1 MASPTQSFYSTPA
14 FEIFRRALTTVAVTQ
29 FRGMNSFQTQN
40 NVQPNVALDC
50 NNVIISDS
58 GGLEKFRLPVV
69 ISPNLNQPSGPQ
81 SFWDFQYYAGGITPT
96 RNVVA
101 NYFNSLYS
109 LSWQPNGQFTATLI
123 KTDPTLAGPW
133 SMIEANNILFMANNQ
148 VMQKWLGTGTLE
160 QWGIFA
166 PGGNYANSN
175 TPGFPPTVAAVAASF
190 NISAAGNA
198 IAIFNGNVNVMP
210 AVLGEFDFLLNTEQ
224 AVPLTFAGTT
234 IAAIN
239 GNTYQFSAGTIT
251 GGHVTFISAAL
262 VVPNQNGSGGTLA
275 LAGPGALL
283 FGHQWAYAYENSVT
297 GHIGNRSALSTN
309 TGAIGSTSQL
319 LAATAPTDP
328 QVDTIVWYRNLDG
341 GGLMFRIPNPANNG
355 GNWPISEGGLFLTD
369 NFADSYLDTTVQ
381 ANLINN
387 PPPICRYLCKWQGR
401 IIGANLNGAP
411 QTFFWTGYEQI
422 LSGRPE
428 ESVPANNM
436 INLSIG
442 AESIAGC
449 GAIMPGVVFW
459 SSTGSMWMLLG
470 ALQDITVSTP
480 VLWTDYLEEM
490 PWTMGAYSHNSV
502 CATPGGLVWLAQDKS
517 VNVFNGVSAPTCVSE
532 AIVPLLS
539 RITPGTEQS
548 AVGCYF
554 NWQSRNWYALI
565 VAIDGSASLN
575 KIIFFALEQT
585 SQNID
590 IFPTDIQADF
600 ISVLQTPN
608 GQRMLT
614 ISQNGRLY
622 QLPVNSMTTGGV
634 NLNPT
639 ETAAEL
645 PAYWRS
651 GWFGTDY
658 PYRSKMWR
666 YGVLI
671 ADNQGFSVN
680 VRYVDHKERTF
691 RDPEV
696 IQQTLTDEMIELNN
710 RAHLVSIEIDFPKL
724 DIDCSVLELHA
735 GYIGTSDRQS

>member
-1 MASPTQSFYSTPA
+1 MASAANSFYSTPA
-14 FEIFRRALTTVAVTQ
+14 FELFRRALTTVAVTQ

-40 NVQPNVALDC
+40 NVQPNFALDC
-50 NNVIISDS
+50 NNVIVSDS

-69 ISPNLNQPSGPQ
+69 ISPNIQQPSGPQ
-81 SFWDFQYYAGGITPT
+81 SFWDFQYLASGVPT

-109 LSWQPNGQFTATLI
+109 LSWQPNGQFNAVLI

-133 SMIEANNILFMANNQ
+133 SMVEANNILFMANNV
-148 VMQKWLGTGTLE
+148 VMQKWLGTGSLE

-166 PGGNYANSN
+166 PGGTYANSN
-175 TPGFPPTVAAVAASF
+175 TPGLAPSVSAEAVSF
-190 NISAAGNA
+190 A
-198 IAIFNGNVNVMP
+198 IDHVNVVNGTINVFP
-210 AVLGEFDFLLNTEQ
+210 GSVGEFDFLIGTAQPIQFTVAGSALVALNGMTI
-224 AVPLTFAGTT
+224 ALSGGPLTVDF
-234 IAAIN
+234 
-239 GNTYQFSAGTIT
+239 
-251 GGHVTFISAAL
+251 GHVQFLFGTVTGIPNAA
-262 VVPNQNGSGGTLA
+262 NQAGGTLA

-309 TGAIGSTSQL
+309 TGAIASLPQFLT
-319 LAATAPTDP
+319 ATAPTDP

-341 GGLMFRIPNPANNG
+341 GGVMFRVPNPNNNG
-355 GNWPISEGGLFLTD
+355 GNWPIAQGGLFLLD
-369 NFADSYLDTTVQ
+369 NFPDVDLDTLTQ

-387 PPPICRYLCKWQGR
+387 PPPICKYLCKWQGR
-401 IIGANLNGAP
+401 IIGANLLGAA

-428 ESVPANNM
+428 ESVPSNNM
-436 INLSIG
+436 INLAIG
-442 AESIAGC
+442 AEEIAGV

-459 SSTGSMWMLLG
+459 SSTGTMWMLLG
-470 ALQDITVSTP
+470 ALQDITQNAP

-490 PWTMGAYSHNSV
+490 PWTMGAYSHNTV

-517 VNVFNGVSAPTCVSE
+517 VNVFNGVSAPQCISE
-532 AIVPLLS
+532 AIVPLLAS
-539 RITPGTEQS
+539 ITPGTEQL

-554 NWQSRNWYALI
+554 NWQSRNWYGLI
-565 VAIDGSASLN
+565 IAVNGSFTLN
-575 KIIFFALEQT
+575 KIVFFALEQT
-585 SQNID
+585 TQNID

-614 ISQNGRLY
+614 ISQNGQLY

-639 ETAAEL
+639 ETAGEL
-645 PAYWRS
+645 PARWKS

-666 YGVLI
+666 QGVLI
-671 ADNQGFSVN
+671 ADNQGFSAT
-680 VRYVDHKERTF
+680 VRYVDYRERTF
-691 RDPEV
+691 RKPEV
-696 IQQTLTDEMIELNN
+696 INQELEDEIIELNN
-710 RAHLVSIEIDFPKL
+710 RAHLMSIEINFPKQ
-724 DIDCSVLELHA
+724 DIDCAVLELHA
-735 GYIGTSDRQS
+735 GYIGTSDRES